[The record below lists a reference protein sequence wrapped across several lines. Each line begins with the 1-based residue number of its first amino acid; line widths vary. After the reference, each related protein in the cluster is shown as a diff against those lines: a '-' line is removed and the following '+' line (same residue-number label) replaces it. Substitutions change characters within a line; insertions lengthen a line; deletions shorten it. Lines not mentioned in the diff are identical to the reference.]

1 MDQTLSVLR
10 PRYEGRFERWVVR
23 CLYLKPYNVRC
34 ARRIGEATTCLNAGP
49 PEDLVAALAEPK
61 AAL

>member
-10 PRYEGRFERWVVR
+10 LQHEGRFELWVVR
-23 CLYLKPYNVRC
+23 CLYPKPYNVRC
-34 ARRIGEATTCLNAGP
+34 ARRIRGATTCSNAGS
-49 PEDLVAALAEPK
+49 PEDLVVTLDDPK